1 MSAVMKFGPRA
12 VEYPFV
18 EVKQMITDLMNK
30 LQFEAA
36 VTKSGAS
43 AGEDPFARVKDL
55 ITDSIERL
63 HSQAASEAV
72 AGDDLFTKEK
82 GLITDLITDNRLH
95 SESSSEA
102 NHHDDELVNAGK
114 KKADLESQMA
124 TDFLQF
130 SVSDGEI
137 VELQADLGTLFAQ
150 QLKTDAIPTKTQQH
164 TAEQI
169 VDVLVSP
176 ETAQEHFVTQRQR
189 GKRQRHG
196 KHQPTQEE
204 TKEQKETKGWREE
217 LRVKKDKSEGR
228 RRRIWS

>member
-36 VTKSGAS
+36 VTKCGAG

-72 AGDDLFTKEK
+72 AGDDLFTKVK
-82 GLITDLITDNRLH
+82 CLITDLITDNRLH

-114 KKADLESQMA
+114 KKADLESQLA

-169 VDVLVSP
+169 VDVFLCR
-176 ETAQEHFVTQRQR
+176 QRQPR
-189 GKRQRHG
+189 STLSHSGSVASGSGTASINQRKKRR
-196 KHQPTQEE
+196 KN
-204 TKEQKETKGWREE
+204 
-217 LRVKKDKSEGR
+217 R
-228 RRRIWS
+228 RRRKDGEKN